1 MPKSKYKKVIKKA
14 TGVVAP
20 SADWVTRLMKKVQ
33 KILAKEK
40 AIRKIKDTVRTK
52 AIENRGLKAAGL
64 TDADIRKLRRKK

>member
-1 MPKSKYKKVIKKA
+1 MPKSKYKKAIGKA

-40 AIRKIKDTVRTK
+40 ASRKKTTVRTK
-52 AIENRGLKAAGL
+52 AIESGLKTAGL
-64 TDADIRKLRRKK
+64 TDTEIRKLRRKK